1 MLLLDR
7 WEGFIAELGRLDGG
21 RLEAAV
27 MSLMHD
33 GASVGVHCIISGDRT
48 LLSSPLYSLTEDKIF
63 LRMPDSSDLTAVA
76 RLGPHRAPHALGEG
90 RAFTSDGVEVQ
101 VAVLDGPVTGQG
113 QAAALAAIGAAAASR
128 DAAVPERRRPV
139 HVDVLPAD
147 LTYATAAELG
157 GPRRPALWALVG
169 VGGDDLEARGPDLGR
184 TPAFLVA
191 GPAKSGR
198 STVLITMA
206 RWLRDTNVPL
216 VVVAPRASPLRELTG
231 LRGLI
236 TSELLTRDELAP
248 LLEPDGPMVLVLDDA
263 ELHKDAE
270 AGELL
275 KTYLRTAADRTRGFI
290 VGGSTTDL
298 ADGYSGWL
306 AEARLSRTGALLSP
320 QRVADGELIG
330 VRLPRSLVGQAVKP
344 GRAHLHLGD
353 GTLVTVAV
361 PRAD

>member
-1 MLLLDR
+1 
-7 WEGFIAELGRLDGG
+7 
-21 RLEAAV
+21 
-27 MSLMHD
+27 
-33 GASVGVHCIISGDRT
+33 
-48 LLSSPLYSLTEDKIF
+48 
-63 LRMPDSSDLTAVA
+63 
-76 RLGPHRAPHALGEG
+76 
-90 RAFTSDGVEVQ
+90 
-101 VAVLDGPVTGQG
+101 
-113 QAAALAAIGAAAASR
+113 
-128 DAAVPERRRPV
+128 
-139 HVDVLPAD
+139 
-147 LTYATAAELG
+147 
-157 GPRRPALWALVG
+157 
-169 VGGDDLEARGPDLGR
+169 
-184 TPAFLVA
+184 
-191 GPAKSGR
+191 
-198 STVLITMA
+198 MA

-231 LRGLI
+231 LRGLS